1 MDIESVKVLTV
12 ERLLEGIGGLG
23 VEAAPS
29 AKLTVMVGD
38 TVRIKMGVDY
48 RGTAIDGTIHVTY
61 GQQDTWFNEDGNK
74 QKDIAVHFDS
84 SMDWK
89 SYTFTADV
97 YIGGS
102 PGTNYDLYAKII
114 GVPGADIFTPTYL
127 NVLDVLGAAEFRNFA
142 ITSYEKI

>member
-1 MDIESVKVLTV
+1 MEGLQVVSIEK
-12 ERLLEGIGGLG
+12 LLEGVGGLG
-23 VEAAPS
+23 VEAAPP

-48 RGTAIDGTIHVTY
+48 RGPAIAGKIHVAY

-74 QKDIAVHFDS
+74 QKDISVNFDS

-89 SYTFTADV
+89 AYIFTADV

-127 NVLDVLGAAEFRNFA
+127 NVLDVLGAPEFDDFR
-142 ITSYEKI
+142 ITDYSKV